1 MEVKVIHTGKTKFQ
15 IQARQHV
22 IDCDQPV
29 ENGGDDAAMTPPEIF
44 LASLG
49 SCAAFYAAQYLSSRK
64 LADHGLEV
72 SVVAEKLREPARLG
86 NFYHQGAK
94 PGDVDGRPDSGYGT
108 LGALLPDS
116 SDDAATTAGCDRDCS
131 HGRTGNCLKKARLQH
146 TSFRLMQTKKGHPLA
161 YRHRMLLLFNEVQRQ
176 MRMGM
181 MM

>member
-86 NFYHQGAK
+86 NFIIKVQSPVTLTEDQTVAMERSVHRCLIHQ
-94 PGDVDGRPDSGYGT
+94 T
-108 LGALLPDS
+108 M
-116 SDDAATTAGCDRDCS
+116 
-131 HGRTGNCLKKARLQH
+131 LQPPQVAIEIVA
-146 TSFRLMQTKKGHPLA
+146 MQEPA
-161 YRHRMLLLFNEVQRQ
+161 IV
-176 MRMGM
+176 
-181 MM
+181 